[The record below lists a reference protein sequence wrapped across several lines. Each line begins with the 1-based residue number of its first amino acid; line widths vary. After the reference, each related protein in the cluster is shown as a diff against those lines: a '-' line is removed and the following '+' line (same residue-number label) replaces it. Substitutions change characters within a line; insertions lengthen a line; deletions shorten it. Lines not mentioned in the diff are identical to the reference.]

1 MIEYMNVRRSHFIC
15 TEHNAHDEAK
25 LVCIF
30 QIQCHR
36 ARKTYSESSFQP
48 FVYLQKELIT
58 SKGILTTLLFFP
70 LTLPIKRMPLLPL
83 PEWPLILTSMNTFY
97 CKQSNGL
104 EKHGEG
110 THCY

>member
-1 MIEYMNVRRSHFIC
+1 MIEYTNVRRSHFIC

-30 QIQCHR
+30 QIQCHW

-58 SKGILTTLLFFP
+58 SKGILTTLLFF
-70 LTLPIKRMPLLPL
+70 LPNFAHKENASAAFTRVAFNPHFNEHLLL
-83 PEWPLILTSMNTFY
+83 QTV
-97 CKQSNGL
+97 
-104 EKHGEG
+104 
-110 THCY
+110 